1 MAENRRLDMTDK
13 MINKIYASSRLHEAG
28 FVMASPHCHPYYEIF
43 YVEYGA
49 CSFFIDNNMY
59 DLRAGDFMLIPPQ
72 VFHYTRYMYG
82 ACRRSNIFFRM
93 ENVDGGTVDAMPGK
107 KQFFEEMRVFQ
118 MPEAY
123 RDQTALILA
132 GMIKEQKI
140 NDERSA
146 PLLEALFKQ
155 LLLLC
160 SRVCVF
166 LSDMPAKI
174 HTTDRQ
180 IVVAAKFISINYAE
194 DISTADIAAAA
205 GYSPNY
211 LSKKFREATGIGI
224 HEYLIFTRL
233 QRAALE
239 LLSTDHSI
247 TEIAA
252 RCGFSD
258 GNYFK
263 DAFKKKFG
271 VTPREYRKI
280 PAEP

>member
-1 MAENRRLDMTDK
+1 MAENRHMNISNIT
-13 MINKIYASSRLHEAG
+13 INKIYAGSRLHEAG
-28 FVMASPHCHPYYEIF
+28 FVMPAPHCHTYYEIF

-59 DLRAGDFMLIPPQ
+59 DLHDGDFMLIPPQ
-72 VFHYTRYMYG
+72 VFHYTRYQYG
-82 ACRRSNIFFRM
+82 TCRRSNIFFRQ
-93 ENVDGGTVDAMPGK
+93 EDIDGKTMDAMPGRR
-107 KQFFEEMRVFQ
+107 QFFEETRIFHV
-118 MPEAY
+118 PEAY
-123 RDQTALILA
+123 REQIALILS
-132 GMIKEQKI
+132 GMIKEEKI
-140 NDERSA
+140 NDERTV
-146 PLLEALFKQ
+146 PLLEALLKQ

-160 SRVCVF
+160 SRECLF
-166 LSDMPAKI
+166 LSDMPANI
-174 HTTDRQ
+174 HTTDKQ
-180 IVVAAKFISINYAE
+180 IVAAAKYISINYAE
-194 DISTADIAAAA
+194 DISTGDIAAAA

-211 LSKKFREATGIGI
+211 LSKKFREATGLGV
-224 HEYLIFTRL
+224 HEYLMFTRL

-271 VTPREYRKI
+271 VTPRTYRKL